1 MITIDNKYEL
11 GQEVY
16 VVTKER
22 KTIWNKKTCDMCLGI
37 GRIVHRGIEATCPMC
52 HGQKD
57 ITVDSKIMDMYVVD
71 PKPHTI
77 TSIRYSITKE
87 GTFLRYR
94 ISNSGSFNNKNI
106 PEENV
111 FATKEEAIAACEDLN
126 MFVAYD
132 TFGEQLLKQ
141 EQK

>member
-1 MITIDNKYEL
+1 MFTIDNKYEL
-11 GQEVY
+11 EQEVY
-16 VVTKER
+16 VITKEK
-22 KTIWNKKTCDMCLGI
+22 KTIFNKKTCDMCFGI
-37 GRIVHRGIEATCPMC
+37 GRIVHRGIEATCPIC
-52 HGQKD
+52 YGHKD
-57 ITVDSKIMDMYVVD
+57 ITLDSKTIEMYVVD

-77 TSIRYSITKE
+77 TSIRYSITR
-87 GTFLRYR
+87 GGAFLRYR
-94 ISNSGSFNNKNI
+94 LNGFGICNNKNI
-106 PEENV
+106 PEENI